1 MPGTR
6 RKGSTSNA
14 SAVLAVVGLLAA
26 GLAGCGGSNGGQ
38 QDARATDTAAVRNV
52 LSQLQ
57 QASRA
62 GDGDRICTQIFTPK
76 LADSVTRAANSG
88 SCAEEVRANVFS
100 PSARL
105 TVEDVTVNDPANA
118 TATVKEA
125 NGNRSTV
132 FLVKQ
137 SGRWRIRSVQPA

>member
-6 RKGSTSNA
+6 RKGSASNA

-88 SCAEEVRANVFS
+88 SCAEEVKANVFS

>member
-6 RKGSTSNA
+6 RKGSASNA

-137 SGRWRIRSVQPA
+137 SGR

>member
-6 RKGSTSNA
+6 RKGSASNA